1 MVYYLILLVYLDSRD
16 SISSV
21 LKFSV
26 GVSQKK
32 VKKKWGHYGN
42 TLYLEGS
49 CNEVGVIEGAAA

>member
-26 GVSQKK
+26 GVSQNKLLAILVSEK
-32 VKKKWGHYGN
+32 TSG
-42 TLYLEGS
+42 
-49 CNEVGVIEGAAA
+49 